1 MRTVFYFTAD
11 WCQPC
16 KKVRP
21 IVEELNRE
29 TVDVTF
35 QIIDVDI
42 ENDLVKTFQI
52 TSVPTFIL
60 FEDEEQINRIT
71 GAQTREKL
79 NEFINYKKNI
89 QENF

>member
-89 QENF
+89 QENV

>member
-1 MRTVFYFTAD
+1 MKTVFYFTAD
-11 WCQPC
+11 WCGPC

-29 TVDVTF
+29 TADVTF
-35 QIIDVDI
+35 QIIDVDM

-89 QENF
+89 QENV

>member
-1 MRTVFYFTAD
+1 MKHVLYFTAD

-21 IVEELNRE
+21 IVEELNKD
-29 TVDVTF
+29 TADVTF
-35 QIIDVDI
+35 QIIDVDM

-89 QENF
+89 QENV

>member
-1 MRTVFYFTAD
+1 MKHVLYFTAD

-21 IVEELNRE
+21 IVEELNKD
-29 TVDVTF
+29 TANVIF
-35 QIIDVDI
+35 QIIDVDM